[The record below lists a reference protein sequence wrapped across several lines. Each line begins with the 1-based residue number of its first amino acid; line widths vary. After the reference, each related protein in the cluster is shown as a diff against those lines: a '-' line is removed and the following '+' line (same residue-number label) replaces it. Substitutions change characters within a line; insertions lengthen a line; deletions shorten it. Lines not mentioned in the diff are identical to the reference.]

1 MNAELRW
8 LKSYPDTVRWD
19 AELKSCPV
27 YELLDMAVTEFP
39 DNPAIDFLGHKISY
53 RQLDEL
59 VNRFA
64 YGLQQ
69 LGVGPGMHVGIY
81 LPNCPHYFI
90 TFLGVLRAG
99 GTVVNYSP
107 LDAERTLAHKIEDS
121 QTDIMVTLDLAAFY
135 PKMLTLLETTR
146 LQSLVVGELT
156 EFCGAVTAQQAGLLG
171 PSVAVESNER
181 CHRFSSLL
189 NNAGDYQAYPLDDPD
204 SALSVLQY
212 TGGTTGAPKGAM
224 LTHGNL
230 TASCAQL
237 QEVLDS
243 SLQPG
248 QERVLAVLPPF
259 HIYALM
265 INMLFSL
272 RLASEVYLH
281 PRFDAETVLNEIHH
295 SRITTFPGVPTMFIG
310 LLAHPLTAER
320 DLTSLKMCNSGGAPL
335 PLDVQQR
342 YQQVAGCALR
352 EGWGMTETTT
362 SGTFTPK
369 EAEPHPGSCG
379 LPVPGARIK
388 IVALDGGESEMLA
401 GEKGEV
407 CIAGPN
413 VTAGYWKRPD
423 ATAEAMTSDGF
434 LRTGDVG
441 YMDEDGWVYIV
452 DRTKDMILCSGYN
465 VYPRTIEEA
474 IYEHPSVEEVSV
486 IGVYDAYRGQAPKAF
501 IKLKEGAQVF
511 DFATLQA
518 FLESRLGKHERLQ
531 SMEIRDA
538 LPKTPVGKLSKKEL
552 VEEERQRQQQVG

>member
-27 YELLDMAVTEFP
+27 YELLDMAVAEFP

-204 SALSVLQY
+204 AALAVLQY